1 MPTPTNTRIRGA
13 QINESIAGDGLVMSS
28 GVMGVNVDDSS
39 IEINSDTLRVKAGG
53 ITNDM
58 LAGSIANAKLV
69 NSSVTVTAGA
79 GLSSTDEELSL
90 GESATLSVNTA
101 SGISLN
107 GDYVILDPNAAGT
120 GLAYAAGVLSVNAGD
135 GLGTSGDDLIVNVD
149 GTTIQII
156 GDTLQATAS
165 GLDHGTLSGLG
176 DDDHT
181 IYVLADGT
189 RDFTNIQNYNS
200 HPSFSSDTDLVDKK
214 YVDDAT
220 ASGALDHG
228 LLSGLGDNDHTQ
240 YATGV
245 AGAPLTYASQTI
257 TFNYDTD
264 DFQLN
269 GNDLQ
274 VKDSGID
281 HGGLSGKD
289 DDDHTQYIL
298 VDGTRGFTGTIAG
311 QLPTE
316 TSHLTT
322 KGYVDG
328 LVQGLD
334 WQESVISITTA
345 YGDASASGTNRYVAP
360 TTSGTWTEDY
370 VYEWNGATWSGT
382 APDEGM
388 STWVEDED
396 ILYVYN
402 GSDWVKFGST
412 VTHNNTAG
420 KQGGTAGEY
429 YHLTASDYTDWV
441 TNRNEVIQDIVGDMV
456 DGGTETYISVD
467 YSDGTGKLGFV
478 VDTATTS
485 GIGVASFNAGD
496 FDVTAGDVTIKAG
509 GVDNA
514 QLANSSLTV
523 TAGDGLQNGG
533 SVSLGGSTTLNV
545 DVSDFAGTG
554 LEDDGSENLR
564 IAASA
569 AGAGLTGGAGSAL
582 SVLTASGIALNGDYV
597 ILDPSTAGDG
607 LAYAAGVLSVN
618 VDDSTIETNTDTLR
632 VKDEGITEAK
642 LNVANAPTDGYYLQY
657 TTASGMQWTDVA
669 VEGVSES
676 DIQMEDESSSCD
688 GVTTVFT
695 LSNTPVA
702 NSVQVFLN
710 GLLQQNGGGKDYTQ
724 SGTSITFTVAP
735 ITNDILVIHYVK
747 SG

>member
-13 QINESIAGDGLVMSS
+13 QINESIAGGGLVMSS
-28 GVMGVNVDDSS
+28 GIMTVNVDDSS
-39 IEINSDTLRVKAGG
+39 IEISTDTLQVKAGG

-58 LAGSIANAKLV
+58 LAGSIANAKLA

-107 GDYVILDPNAAGT
+107 GDYVILDPTVAGT

-189 RDFTNIQNYNS
+189 RDFTGIQNYNS
-200 HPSFSSDTDLVDKK
+200 HPAFSSDTDLVDKK

-228 LLSGLGDNDHTQ
+228 LLSGLGDNDHTI

-245 AGAPLTYASQTI
+245 AGAPLTYAAQTI

-298 VDGTRGFTGTIAG
+298 VDGTRGFTGTVAG

-334 WQESVISITTA
+334 WQDSVVSITTE
-345 YGDASASGTNRYVAP
+345 YGGASASGTNRYIAP

-370 VYEWNGATWSGT
+370 VYEWTGATWSGT

-396 ILYVYN
+396 VLYVYN

-412 VTHNNTAG
+412 ITHNNTAG
-420 KQGGTAGEY
+420 KQGGTTNEY

-485 GIGVASFNAGD
+485 GLGVASFNDGD

-523 TAGDGLQNGG
+523 TAGTGLAGGG
-533 SVSLGGSTTLNV
+533 SVSLGSST
-545 DVSDFAGTG
+545 S
-554 LEDDGSENLR
+554 
-564 IAASA
+564 
-569 AGAGLTGGAGSAL
+569 L
-582 SVLTASGIALNGDYV
+582 SVNTTSGIALSGDYV
-597 ILDPSTAGDG
+597 ILDPTVAGDG

-618 VDDSTIETNTDTLR
+618 VDDSTIETNSDTLR

-642 LNVANAPTDGYYLQY
+642 LDVANGPTDGYYLQY

-676 DIQMEDESSSCD
+676 DIQMEDESANCN

-695 LSNTPVA
+695 LSNTPVD

-710 GLLQQNGGGKDYTQ
+710 GLMQQKGGGKDYTQ
-724 SGTSITFTVAP
+724 SGTSVTFTVAP